1 MYTNNRSFRLTA
13 TGPLL
18 TFALLAFAAAAQGFD
33 SGSTGAD
40 GAFNPTVDRVVALPD
55 DGVFN
60 FTIINVPAGVTVRF
74 ARNTLNTPVRILVSG
89 NATIDGVIDLS
100 GQPSPAIGS
109 AGGGVI
115 ADDGLPGLG
124 GPGGFD
130 GGRGGEPGTS
140 GFAGGQGVGPGGGF
154 PSLWQITSSGVL
166 YGCGAGGGGFGA
178 IGGNGRF
185 LGPGNLGI
193 FCSTAQTASGG
204 PAYGNERLAPLIG
217 GAGGGGAAGGGSF
230 AGSGG
235 GGGGGAILLAVSG
248 TLSVGGSIRANG
260 GNGGAVAG
268 AGTGGVGGGGAGGGI
283 RLIATTL
290 SGNGAISA
298 TGGTGVSTEP
308 SAGGPGAPGRI
319 RLEAQTMSRT
329 AATTPQFSFATPG
342 AVFLA
347 GLPSLR
353 IASVA
358 GIAAPLVPTGSA
370 DIVLPVDQPNPVQ
383 VVVAAV
389 NVPLGNTATVTLT
402 PATGN
407 ATSVITNALNGTVAQ
422 SSASA
427 SIAIPDGPNT
437 LLASVSFTVTEAQS
451 MAFQGATGGEP
462 VREIRLLASLTG
474 ASQTVLVTASG
485 REIVMPGALLQ

>member
-1 MYTNNRSFRLTA
+1 MNTSNRSFRLTA

-18 TFALLAFAAAAQGFD
+18 TFALLAFAAAAQGFE

-40 GAFNPTVDRVVALPD
+40 GAFNPTVDRVVTLPD

-60 FTIINVPAGVTVRF
+60 FTSVNIPAGVTVRF
-74 ARNTLNTPVRILVSG
+74 ERNTLNTPVRILVSG

-100 GQPSPAIGS
+100 GQPSAPVGT
-109 AGGGVI
+109 AGDGVI

-140 GFAGGQGVGPGGGF
+140 GFAGAQGIGPGGGF
-154 PSLWQITSSGVL
+154 PSLWQITWSGVL
-166 YGCGAGGGGFGA
+166 YGCGGGGGGFGA
-178 IGGNGRF
+178 NGGIGRYF
-185 LGPGNLGI
+185 GPEISICNQ
-193 FCSTAQTASGG
+193 SAAGG

-248 TLSVGGSIRANG
+248 TLAVNGSIRANG
-260 GNGGAVAG
+260 GNAGAAAG
-268 AGTGGVGGGGAGGGI
+268 AGTGGMGGGGAGGGI

-290 SGNGAISA
+290 SGNGAITA
-298 TGGTGVSTEP
+298 TGGKGVSTDFTH
-308 SAGGPGAPGRI
+308 GGGAAPGRI

-347 GLPSLR
+347 GTPSLR

-358 GIAAPLVPTGSA
+358 GIEAPLVPTGSA

-389 NVPLGNTATVTLT
+389 NVPLGNTATITLT

-407 ATSVITNALNGTVAQ
+407 ASSVITNALDGTVAQ

-427 SIAIPDGPNT
+427 QIDIPGGPNT
-437 LLASVSFTVTEAQS
+437 LLASISFTVTEAQS
-451 MAFQGATGGEP
+451 MALQGATDGEP
-462 VREIRLLASLTG
+462 VREVRLLASLTG

>member
-1 MYTNNRSFRLTA
+1 MNMSNRSFRLTA

-18 TFALLAFAAAAQGFD
+18 TFALLAFAAAAQGFE

-40 GAFNPTVDRVVALPD
+40 GAFNPTVDRVVPLPD

-60 FTIINVPAGVTVRF
+60 FTSVNIPAGVTVRF
-74 ARNTLNTPVRILVSG
+74 ERNTLNTPVRILVSG

-100 GQPSPAIGS
+100 GQQS
-109 AGGGVI
+109 APVGTAVDGVI

-130 GGRGGEPGTS
+130 GGRGGEPGTG
-140 GFAGGQGVGPGGGF
+140 GFAGAQGIGPGGGF
-154 PSLWQITSSGVL
+154 PALEQRNLSGAL
-166 YGCGAGGGGFGA
+166 TGCGGGGGGFGVK
-178 IGGNGRF
+178 GGNGRY
-185 LGPGNLGI
+185 LGAGDVTT
-193 FCSTAQTASGG
+193 CSQTASGG

-235 GGGGGAILLAVSG
+235 GGGGGAILLAVTG
-248 TLSVGGSIRANG
+248 TLAVNGSIRANG
-260 GNGGAVAG
+260 GNAGAAGG
-268 AGTGGVGGGGAGGGI
+268 AGTGGMGGGGAGGGI

-290 SGNGAISA
+290 SGNGAITA
-298 TGGTGVSTEP
+298 
-308 SAGGPGAPGRI
+308 AGGKGVTTDLTHGGGGAPGRI
-319 RLEAQTMSRT
+319 RLEAQTMTRT
-329 AATTPQFSFATPG
+329 ASTTPQFSFGAPG

-347 GLPSLR
+347 GTPSLR

-358 GIAAPLVPTGSA
+358 GIEAPLVPTGSA

-389 NVPLGNTATVTLT
+389 NVPLGNTATITLT

-407 ATSVITNALNGTVAQ
+407 ASSVITNALDGTVAQ

-427 SIAIPDGPNT
+427 QIDIPGGPNT

-451 MAFQGATGGEP
+451 MAFQGATDGEP
-462 VREIRLLASLTG
+462 VREVRLLASLTG

>member
-1 MYTNNRSFRLTA
+1 MYTNSRSFRFAA
-13 TGPLL
+13 TGL
-18 TFALLAFAAAAQGFD
+18 LLAFAAAAQGFD

-60 FTIINVPAGVTVRF
+60 FTSLNIPAGVTVRF
-74 ARNTLNTPVRILVSG
+74 ERNTLNTPVRILLSG
-89 NATIDGVIDLS
+89 NAIIDGIIDLS
-100 GQPSPAIGS
+100 GQSSPAIGS

-130 GGRGGEPGTS
+130 GGPGGEPGTS

-154 PSLWQITSSGVL
+154 PSLWQTTSSGVL

-178 IGGNGRF
+178 NGGNGRYF
-185 LGPGNLGI
+185 GPGPLGA
-193 FCSTAQTASGG
+193 CTGTQTALGG

-248 TLSVGGSIRANG
+248 TLSVNGSIRANG

-283 RLIATTL
+283 RLLATTL

-298 TGGTGVSTEP
+298 AGGTGANTEP
-308 SAGGPGAPGRI
+308 TLGGPGAPGRI
-319 RLEAQTMSRT
+319 RLEAETMSRT
-329 AATTPQFSFATPG
+329 AATTPQFSFGAPG

-347 GLPSLR
+347 GMPSLR

-389 NVPLGNTATVTLT
+389 NVPLGNTATLTLT

-407 ATSVITNALNGTVAQ
+407 ATSVLTNALNGTVAQ

-451 MAFQGATGGEP
+451 MALQGETGGER
-462 VREIRLLASLTG
+462 VSQVRLLASLSG

-485 REIVMPGALLQ
+485 REIVMPGAWLQ

>member
-1 MYTNNRSFRLTA
+1 MNTSNRSIRLTA
-13 TGPLL
+13 IGPLL
-18 TFALLAFAAAAQGFD
+18 TFALLAFAAAAQGFE

-40 GAFNPTVDRVVALPD
+40 GAFNPTVDRVVPLPD

-60 FTIINVPAGVTVRF
+60 FTSVNIPAGVTVRF
-74 ARNTLNTPVRILVSG
+74 ERNTLNTPVRILVSG

-100 GQPSPAIGS
+100 GQPSAPVGTAVD
-109 AGGGVI
+109 GVI

-130 GGRGGEPGTS
+130 GGRGGEPGS
-140 GFAGGQGVGPGGGF
+140 SDFAGGQGVGPGGGF
-154 PSLWQITSSGVL
+154 PSLEQLISSSVL
-166 YGCGAGGGGFGA
+166 GCGGGGGGFGA
-178 IGGNGRF
+178 KGGDGRF
-185 LGPGNLGI
+185 SGSGGH
-193 FCSTAQTASGG
+193 CSQTASGG

-217 GAGGGGAAGGGSF
+217 GAGGGGASGGGSF

-235 GGGGGAILLAVSG
+235 AGGGGAILLAVSG
-248 TLSVGGSIRANG
+248 TLAVNGSIRANG
-260 GNGGAVAG
+260 GNAGATGGAG
-268 AGTGGVGGGGAGGGI
+268 AGGRGGGGAGGGI

-290 SGNGAISA
+290 SGNGAITA
-298 TGGTGVSTEP
+298 TGGAGAGTDTHHGGV
-308 SAGGPGAPGRI
+308 GGPGRI
-319 RLEAQTMSRT
+319 RLEAETITRT
-329 AATTPQFSFATPG
+329 AGTTPQFSFGTPG

-358 GIAAPLVPTGSA
+358 GVEAPLVPTGSA

-402 PATGN
+402 PVTGN
-407 ATSVITNALNGTVAQ
+407 AFSVVTNALDGTVAQ

-427 SIAIPDGPNT
+427 QIDIPGGPNT

-451 MAFQGATGGEP
+451 MALQGVTDGEP
-462 VREIRLLASLTG
+462 VREVRLLASLTG

-485 REIVMPGALLQ
+485 REIVMPGALLLQ

>member
-1 MYTNNRSFRLTA
+1 MNTTNRSFRFAA

-18 TFALLAFAAAAQGFD
+18 TFALLAFAAAAQGFE

-60 FTIINVPAGVTVRF
+60 FTSVNIPVGVTVRF
-74 ARNTLNTPVRILVSG
+74 ERNTLNTPVRILVSG
-89 NATIDGVIDLS
+89 NATIDGIIDLS
-100 GQPSPAIGS
+100 GQPSPAVGS

-130 GGRGGEPGTS
+130 GGRGGEPGAS

-154 PSLWQITSSGVL
+154 PSLWQTNSGGVL
-166 YGCGAGGGGFGA
+166 YGCGGGGGGFGA
-178 IGGNGRF
+178 NGGNGRYF
-185 LGPGNLGI
+185 GPGNI
-193 FCSTAQTASGG
+193 SICSGSQLASGG

-248 TLSVGGSIRANG
+248 TLSVNGSIRANG
-260 GNGGAVAG
+260 GNGGAVGG
-268 AGTGGVGGGGAGGGI
+268 ASTGGVGGGGAGGGI

-298 TGGTGVSTEP
+298 TGGTGASTET
-308 SAGGPGAPGRI
+308 SAGGSGAPGRI
-319 RLEAQTMSRT
+319 RFEAQTMSRT
-329 AATTPQFSFATPG
+329 AATTPQFSFGAPG
-342 AVFLA
+342 AVFLT

-383 VVVAAV
+383 VVVNAV

-407 ATSVITNALNGTVAQ
+407 ATSVVTNALNGTVAQ

-451 MAFQGATGGEP
+451 VAFQGVTDGEP
-462 VREIRLLASLTG
+462 VREVRLLASLTG

-485 REIVMPGALLQ
+485 REIVMPDALLQ

>member
-1 MYTNNRSFRLTA
+1 MNTTNRSFRLTA

-18 TFALLAFAAAAQGFD
+18 TVALLAFAAAAQGFE

-60 FTIINVPAGVTVRF
+60 FSSVNIPAGVTVRF
-74 ARNTLNTPVRILVSG
+74 ERNTLNTPVRILVSG
-89 NATIDGVIDLS
+89 NATIDGIIDLS

-130 GGRGGEPGTS
+130 GGRGGEAGTS

-154 PSLWQITSSGVL
+154 PALWQANSSGVL
-166 YGCGAGGGGFGA
+166 YGCGGGGGGFGTQ
-178 IGGNGRF
+178 GGEGRY
-185 LGPGNLGI
+185 LGPSVTICN
-193 FCSTAQTASGG
+193 QTASGG

-217 GAGGGGAAGGGSF
+217 GAGGGGAAGGNSF

-248 TLSVGGSIRANG
+248 TLSVNGSIRANG
-260 GNGGAVAG
+260 GNGGAVGG
-268 AGTGGVGGGGAGGGI
+268 ASTGGVGGGGAGGGI
-283 RLIATTL
+283 RLIATAL

-298 TGGTGVSTEP
+298 TGGAGASTQTNL
-308 SAGGPGAPGRI
+308 GGPGGPGRI
-319 RLEAQTMSRT
+319 RFEADTMSRT
-329 AATTPQFSFATPG
+329 AATTPQFSFGAPG
-342 AVFLA
+342 AVFLT

-383 VVVAAV
+383 VVVNAV

-451 MAFQGATGGEP
+451 VAFQGVTDGEP
-462 VREIRLLASLTG
+462 VREVRLLASLTG